1 MGPHSAL
8 SCQLTPCAR
17 LIGRCSIHEDRELRI
32 SRGAEN
38 CAVQAHKRCAAISHT
53 SPACDSPAPPRH
65 RIDRAH
71 GRSRIQAESPIH
83 QPMRILAD
91 GQTPLSHEIFGR
103 VELPAMV
110 EWADGVLSPAGPAG
124 GRAGEKGNGDT
135 TLVACAG
142 RVAESLR
149 APANGDPVQVRA
161 FFERTSARAV
171 AAALAAKGD
180 DASDWTAATP
190 RDAKTP

>member
-1 MGPHSAL
+1 MTRAL
-8 SCQLTPCAR
+8 KKPTLDQIKL
-17 LIGRCSIHEDRELRI
+17 HEA
-32 SRGAEN
+32 G
-38 CAVQAHKRCAAISHT
+38 KRA
-53 SPACDSPAPPRH
+53 
-65 RIDRAH
+65 
-71 GRSRIQAESPIH
+71 G
-83 QPMRILAD
+83 
-91 GQTPLSHEIFGR
+91 
-103 VELPAMV
+103 
-110 EWADGVLSPAGPAG
+110 GPAG